1 MLSFGQIILML
12 TVAVMSGCGLS
23 SGAMANG
30 DVRNVELPTIEST
43 VAEPKGEQTAVFA
56 GGCFWGVEAVFESM
70 KGVIDVKSGYSGGTA
85 QTANYDMVSEGDTD
99 HAEAVIVT
107 YDPTK
112 VTYVQLLSVFFSVVH
127 DPTEVNRQGPDVG
140 RQYRSAIFYAN
151 DVQQKAAEA
160 YIKAIDDA
168 KVFKKK
174 VATQVVPLEKFYDAE
189 EYHQNYLVRNP
200 TQPYIVAHDLPKLEA
215 LKKKFPD
222 LYIAKK

>member
-1 MLSFGQIILML
+1 MV
-12 TVAVMSGCGLS
+12 TVISGCGFS

-30 DVRNVELPTIEST
+30 DVRNVALPTIET
-43 VAEPKGEQTAVFA
+43 NGVEPKGEQTAVFA

-112 VTYVQLLSVFFSVVH
+112 VTYIQLLSVFFSVIH
-127 DPTEVNRQGPDVG
+127 DPTEVNRQGPDTG
-140 RQYRSAIFYAN
+140 RQYRSAIFYKDDA
-151 DVQQKAAEA
+151 QKKAAEA

-168 KVFKKK
+168 KVLKKK

-200 TQPYIVAHDLPKLEA
+200 TQPYIVAHDMPKLEA

-222 LYIAKK
+222 LYLAKK

>member
-1 MLSFGQIILML
+1 MLSFGQILLML

-30 DVRNVELPTIEST
+30 DVRNVELPTIESN
-43 VAEPKGEQTAVFA
+43 APEPKGEQTAVFA

-70 KGVIDVKSGYSGGTA
+70 KGVIDVKSGYTGGDEKS
-85 QTANYDMVSEGDTD
+85 ANYDMVSDGVTD

-107 YDPTK
+107 YDPSK
-112 VTYVQLLSVFFSVVH
+112 VTYIQLLSVFFSVIH
-127 DPTEVNRQGPDVG
+127 DPTEVDRQGPDVG
-140 RQYRSAIFYAN
+140 RQYRSAIFYNSDA
-151 DVQQKAAEA
+151 QKKAAEA
-160 YIKAIDDA
+160 YIKAINDA

-174 VATQVVPLEKFYDAE
+174 VATQVVPLVKFYDAE

-215 LKKKFPD
+215 LKVKFPA
-222 LYIAKK
+222 LYAERK